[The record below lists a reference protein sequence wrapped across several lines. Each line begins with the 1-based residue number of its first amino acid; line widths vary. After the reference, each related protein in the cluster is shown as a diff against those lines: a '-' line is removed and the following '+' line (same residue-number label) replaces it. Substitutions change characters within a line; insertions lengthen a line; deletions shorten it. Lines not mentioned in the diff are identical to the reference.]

1 MKKQT
6 RWLSVMGGIILG
18 CFIINW
24 QQRCIEQWKVQ
35 ANKNRGM
42 FMLMNQWVNVKQDG
56 KSLKDYFLKNDYLK
70 IAVYGMGDIGKR
82 LAKELKNS
90 DVEVVYG
97 IDQNKDIRY
106 SDIQIVS
113 VSDHL
118 ANVDAV
124 VVTVLDKFYEISDVL
139 AKKIHCPVLA
149 IEDILNEI

>member
-1 MKKQT
+1 
-6 RWLSVMGGIILG
+6 
-18 CFIINW
+18 
-24 QQRCIEQWKVQ
+24 
-35 ANKNRGM
+35 
-42 FMLMNQWVNVKQDG
+42 
-56 KSLKDYFLKNDYLK
+56 
-70 IAVYGMGDIGKR
+70 MGDIGKR

-139 AKKIHCPVLA
+139 AKNSLPCFGNRRHTK
-149 IEDILNEI
+149 

>member
-56 KSLKDYFLKNDYLK
+56 KSLKDYFLKNNY
-70 IAVYGMGDIGKR
+70 
-82 LAKELKNS
+82 KNS
-90 DVEVVYG
+90 SVWNG
-97 IDQNKDIRY
+97 RY
-106 SDIQIVS
+106 W
-113 VSDHL
+113 
-118 ANVDAV
+118 
-124 VVTVLDKFYEISDVL
+124 
-139 AKKIHCPVLA
+139 
-149 IEDILNEI
+149 